1 MHSIEMLASF
11 SEPIDV
17 GERERKG
24 EMEGV
29 KERERKRERKKQRR
43 EGEKEEGRKSTAKK
57 QKTTF
62 LQSFLLM
69 AYAKQGLLLL

>member
-1 MHSIEMLASF
+1 MLASF

-17 GERERKG
+17 GERQRKG

-29 KERERKRERKKQRR
+29 KERERKKQN
-43 EGEKEEGRKSTAKK
+43 
-57 QKTTF
+57 TTF